1 MTGESACSR
10 WLVRALVASLTLTA
24 VSSRG
29 FAQAA
34 NAEPERQ
41 PLVRSVALR
50 GVTKVDREQLAVG
63 LFTKGSRCKN
73 VLYVPICLV
82 TRSPTF
88 NVRRHLDPV
97 ELRRDELRIRL
108 FYWRRGY
115 RDAVVSTQ
123 MNRARGGVRIV
134 FNIQENEPTIVESIL
149 IRQTD
154 SVLPSRVV
162 DASVQLRANDPLNLV
177 AMDSSIVLLQEALWE
192 RGYAD
197 GIVELDTSRVDNTRN
212 AGPVTL
218 MLDPGPRATVH
229 AIQIEG
235 NQEVSDATIARL
247 LRFRKGDLYRRSVLL
262 ESQRDLYLSGLF
274 SEIEMGAQPSS
285 DSAKIVDVRLT
296 EAPLRNLEF
305 TSGFT
310 TADFLQFEANFT
322 RYNVFGG
329 ARRMTL
335 RGTVSNLLA
344 GSLNGSGP
352 FYDVTNG
359 ARGSERD
366 PFLRPTW
373 AASVEFSQPWFL
385 AAGNQ
390 LGASI
395 FTHRRSVPGVV
406 TDRGFG
412 GSVALTRDF
421 AMRTNG
427 TLGYTYE
434 ASTVEASDLYFC
446 VTLGLCV
453 QETIR
458 VISRRHP
465 LAPVAFVTQYDRTN
479 HPFTPNRG
487 VRARLDVEHASN
499 LTASD
504 YAYHRA
510 ALTASKYFRTS
521 PTTVLAGRVRLGI
534 VRALS
539 GTNRSLG
546 IVGDSGGLLIHPRKL
561 FFSGG
566 SQSVRGYGENQLG
579 PRVLTIDPAKL
590 TDPPLANPCTSAQL
604 AAGNCNPNQAGIRT
618 RDFQPRPLGGT
629 SLAEASVE
637 YRFPISFAEGLTGA
651 VFVDGAIV
659 ATRRFANLFDATSAI
674 TPGFGVRFN
683 TPVGPVRLDMGV
695 RPTTA
700 EDLPV
705 ITQVSDSAGTLQL
718 VTLTTKRR
726 FDQAEASGRS
736 LRKILSRLT
745 LHLAIGPAF

>member
-1 MTGESACSR
+1 MITTR
-10 WLVRALVASLTLTA
+10 TLVRTLAVAA
-24 VSSRG
+24 VVLPRSGS
-29 FAQAA
+29 AQRSDTQT
-34 NAEPERQ
+34 EGQ

-50 GVTKVDREQLAVG
+50 GVTKLDREQLAAG
-63 LFTKGSRCKN
+63 LYTKGSRCKN
-73 VLYVPICLV
+73 ALYIPICLL

-115 RDAVVSTQ
+115 RDAVVSTHV
-123 MNRARGGVRIV
+123 NRARGGVRVV
-134 FNIQENEPTIVESIL
+134 FNVQENEPTVIEHLTVS
-149 IRQTD
+149 QTD
-154 SVLPSRVV
+154 SVLPNR
-162 DASVQLRANDPLNLV
+162 LLETLLPFRANDPLDLV
-177 AMDSSIVLLQEALWE
+177 AIDSSLMRLQEQLWE

-197 GIVELDTSRVDNTRN
+197 GTVQLDTSRVDNTANR
-212 AGPVTL
+212 GPVTVT
-218 MLDPGPRATVH
+218 LDPGPRTTVH
-229 AIQIEG
+229 AVQIEG
-235 NQEVSDATIARL
+235 NREVSEATIARL
-247 LRFRKGDLYRRSVLL
+247 LRLRKGDVYRRSALL
-262 ESQRDLYLSGLF
+262 QSQRDLYLSGLF
-274 SEIEMGAQPSS
+274 SEIEIGAQPSS

-296 EAPLRNLEF
+296 EAPLRNLELNG
-305 TSGFT
+305 GFT
-310 TADFLQFEANFT
+310 TAEFLQFEANFT
-322 RYNVFGG
+322 RYNILGG

-359 ARGSERD
+359 ARGSDRD

-373 AASVEFSQPWFL
+373 AASVEFTQPWFL

-390 LGASI
+390 LGASL

-406 TDRGFG
+406 TDRGVG
-412 GSVALTRDF
+412 GTLALTRDF
-421 AMRTNG
+421 AVRTNG

-453 QETIR
+453 QQTIQ

-479 HPFTPNRG
+479 HSFTPNRG
-487 VRARLDVEHASN
+487 VRARLDIEHASR

-504 YAYHRA
+504 YQYNRA
-510 ALTASKYFRTS
+510 ALTASTYFRAT
-521 PTTVLAGRVRLGI
+521 PRTVLATRVRLGI
-534 VRALS
+534 VRAMA
-539 GTNRSLG
+539 GTNKSLG
-546 IVGDSGGLLIHPRKL
+546 IAGDSGTLVLHPRKV

-579 PRVLTIDPAKL
+579 PRVLTIDPARL
-590 TDPPLANPCTSAQL
+590 TDTSLTSACTSAQV
-604 AAGNCNPNQAGIRT
+604 ATGDCDPNRPGIRA

-651 VFVDGAIV
+651 IFVDGAIV
-659 ATRRFANLFDATSAI
+659 GTRRFTDLFGATSAI
-674 TPGFGVRFN
+674 TPGFGLRFN

-695 RPTTA
+695 RPSVV
-700 EDLPV
+700 EELPV
-705 ITQVSDSAGTLQL
+705 ITQVSDSAGNLRL
-718 VTLTTKRR
+718 VALRTQRR
-726 FDQAEASGRS
+726 FDQSEATGGS